1 MNNDL
6 HQQISRI
13 IETDKENHLS
23 IMHYAIVNH
32 KFNTVVEF
40 GVDRGTSTKAFLLA
54 SDKVGC
60 KVFSFDIKDCSNI
73 LSHPN
78 WFFSQVND
86 INKKKIFELFP
97 EIIEKGID
105 LLYIDS
111 YHEPNHIKLL
121 LESYFENINVGGFI
135 FVDDTSAYPYRKI
148 KSLSNSIVSDLSREA
163 VEEFYYS
170 NFDSINFQY
179 NGNENGLCILKKV
192 KDSKVSKKKVWL
204 YNFLIYNII
213 KLFKKIK
220 YKIFYKKI

>member
-6 HQQISRI
+6 HEQISRI
-13 IETDKENHLS
+13 IEIDKENHLS
-23 IMHYAIVNH
+23 IMYQTIVDH

-54 SDKVGC
+54 SDKVEC
-60 KVFSFDIKDCSNI
+60 KVFSFDIKDCSKV

-86 INKKKIFELFP
+86 IDKKKIFELFP
-97 EIIEKGID
+97 EINEKGID

-111 YHEPNHIKLL
+111 YHEPNHIKSL
-121 LESYFENINVGGFI
+121 LELYFENINVGGFI
-135 FVDDTSAYPYRKI
+135 FVDDTSSFPYRKM

-170 NFDSINFQY
+170 NFDSISFQY
-179 NGNENGLCILKKV
+179 NGNENGLCILKKT
-192 KDSKVSKKKVWL
+192 KDSKVIKKRIWC
-204 YNFLIYNII
+204 YNFFIYRII
-213 KLFKKIK
+213 KLLKKIK
-220 YKIFYKKI
+220 YKIFYKKY